1 MKIELANICT
11 ALDNS
16 TIGSKV
22 IHRETF
28 WLELEGAIRDFK
40 FPENGQALVPMSGT
54 GLVSCGVARRT
65 EVPIVGYHIRQYRE
79 GPSLYADRKYAAS
92 TEHLACIVYT
102 KAAYLADPDY
112 NPEEVIVG
120 DYVLV
125 AVLAS
130 AGPKPPL
137 TAGRFVHNLAG
148 GNNAYKPENG
158 YTIEKAVEEAKAIS
172 AYGKEWITVADRM
185 Q

>member
-1 MKIELANICT
+1 MKIEISNICT
-11 ALDNS
+11 ALDDS

-22 IHRETF
+22 LHHNTF
-28 WLELEGAIRDFK
+28 WKELENTISDFK
-40 FPENGQALVPMSGT
+40 FPENGQAFIPMNGP
-54 GLVSCGVARRT
+54 GLVSCGVARR
-65 EVPIVGYHIRQYRE
+65 EGIPFEGYHIRRYRE
-79 GPSLYADRKYAAS
+79 GPSLFVDRKYAAT

-112 NPEEVIVG
+112 NPEEIIVG

-137 TAGRFVHNLAG
+137 SAFRFVHNLAG

-158 YTIEKAVEEAKAIS
+158 YTIEKAVEEAKAIKE
-172 AYGKEWITVADRM
+172 YGKEWITVADRP
-185 Q
+185 